1 MPYTN
6 LANGTHPAT
15 LIYLV
20 DISGSM
26 KAPMQDGKT
35 RMEVAKDAIQ
45 TTYSQ
50 MIQRSLRQGQIHS
63 RYRVGMVAYT
73 DDIYD
78 VYADHGSIITID
90 KLKGEGVP
98 PLTPQKWTNMAKA
111 FRYAAH
117 LLKEDI
123 KKWSQ
128 EWLDNCPAPI
138 IINITDCEYTEE
150 GSEDPLPYVQK
161 LKEISVPDGNVLV
174 ENIFITDLIT
184 LPTQNVKDWQGYH
197 PNDTTGD
204 PYGDKLLKMSS
215 QIPNSYAQLMS
226 EQAGLKIREGTA
238 MMFPGISADF
248 VKTGFVMSIVTGTQ
262 VKSSTMRPVYPEP
275 KPQSE

>member
-1 MPYTN
+1 MPYKN
-6 LANGTHPAT
+6 LANATHPAT

-35 RMEVAKDAIQ
+35 RMVVAKDAIQ
-45 TTYSQ
+45 TTYSS
-50 MIQRSLRQGQIHS
+50 MIQRSLKQGQIHS
-63 RYRVGMVAYT
+63 RYRVGMIAYT

-78 VYADHGSIITID
+78 VYADLGSILTID

-123 KKWSQ
+123 KTWSQ

-138 IINITDCEYTEE
+138 VINITDCEYTEE
-150 GSEDPLPYVQK
+150 NEDPLPFAEKV
-161 LKEISVPDGNVLV
+161 KEISVPDGNVLV
-174 ENIFITDLIT
+174 ENIFITDFIK
-184 LPTQNVKDWQGYH
+184 LPTQNVKEWQGYRLT
-197 PNDTTGD
+197 DTTGD

-215 QIPNSYAQLMS
+215 PIPGNYAQIMS

-238 MMFPGISADF
+238 MMFPGVSVDF
-248 VKTGFVMSIVTGTQ
+248 VRTGFVMSIVTGSQ
-262 VKSSTMRPVYPEP
+262 VKSSPMRDVYPEP
-275 KPQSE
+275 KPPSK